1 MLAESSREAPE
12 FWATVGVFQLG
23 EDREIRLL
31 AYAGT
36 AQRRAERAKKGVGDP
51 GTIVVEVEFGQRL
64 VVSTGGQARK
74 HDMGRLKERDI
85 ADVVDCLRD
94 AYALT
99 DIDTF
104 AAQLISRLRKV
115 LVCNGILFGNCD
127 LHNMRSEFVADHPD
141 ASKLSLDQ
149 IIANLPRD
157 HQHPYWPYYLKSQ
170 DPRATK
176 LSDFMTRRELHS
188 KGFYTELY
196 KPLKGE
202 AEIGCMLVIA
212 PHSHLTYI
220 AAIRDG
226 GDFTERDRV
235 VLNLLRPH
243 FSQAYRN
250 AGALTALREEVSLA
264 RRMIESL
271 DHGVIVR
278 SQTGAVRFVT
288 AQARRWLEE
297 YFPSHRR
304 TDQLPTLLEDWLKHL
319 SASLGRRD
327 DVPEP
332 MGPLV
337 LERDGRK
344 LIVRPVLERD
354 QTILVLAEQW
364 TSVDPRSLECM
375 GLTRREAE
383 VSAWVSEGKTN
394 AEIGQILGVHPL
406 TVKKHLE
413 HIFEKLGVENRTAAA
428 GRVLDQQKRQKA
440 YW

>member
-1 MLAESSREAPE
+1 
-12 FWATVGVFQLG
+12 
-23 EDREIRLL
+23 
-31 AYAGT
+31 
-36 AQRRAERAKKGVGDP
+36 
-51 GTIVVEVEFGQRL
+51 
-64 VVSTGGQARK
+64 
-74 HDMGRLKERDI
+74 MGRLNAQDI
-85 ADVVDCLRD
+85 ADVTDCLRD
-94 AYALT
+94 VYALI
-99 DIDTF
+99 DIGIF
-104 AAQLISRLRKV
+104 AEQFISRLRNV
-115 LVCNGILFGNCD
+115 LVCSGILFGNCD
-127 LHNMRSEFVADHPD
+127 LRSMRSEFVTDHPD

-149 IIANLPRD
+149 IIADLPRD
-157 HQHPYWPYYLKSQ
+157 QQHPYWPYYLRTR

-176 LSDFMTRRELHS
+176 LSDFMSRRELHS

-196 KPLKGE
+196 RPFKAE

-212 PHSHLTYI
+212 PNSHLTYI

-235 VLNLLRPH
+235 VLNLLQPH

-250 AGALTALREEVSLA
+250 AHALTALREEVSLA

-278 SQTGAVRFVT
+278 LHTGAVRFVT

-304 TDQLPTLLEDWLKHL
+304 SDELPTLLEDWLKHR
-319 SASLGRRD
+319 STSLGRRD

-332 MGPLV
+332 MRPLV
-337 LERDGRK
+337 LERDGKK

-354 QTILVLAEQW
+354 QAILVLEEQW
-364 TSVDPRSLECM
+364 TSVDPRSLECL

-394 AEIGQILGVHPL
+394 AEIGQILGVRPL

-428 GRVLDQQKRQKA
+428 GLVLDQQKRRKA
-440 YW
+440 DW